1 MKRAVELKKDKI
13 YIHYDYR
20 GIEDWSLGNWKTNK
34 SLTREYKVFYD
45 NIKESLEVVF
55 IKVKSHKGI
64 ELNEYVD
71 KLAKEAI

>member
-1 MKRAVELKKDKI
+1 MEIGRQIKALQRTI
-13 YIHYDYR
+13 R
-20 GIEDWSLGNWKTNK
+20 S
-34 SLTREYKVFYD
+34 FYD

-55 IKVKSHKGI
+55 IKVKSHKGV